1 MSATT
6 GTPDLAHVVHVVETL
21 GMGGMERAIATLCRT
36 LRARQIRTSVIAMK
50 QLGAVA
56 DELRDMGVPVH
67 LAGVPVSP
75 PDYFAWRCLVPVLRE
90 VRPTVVHTHNSAP
103 LIYGAPSARWCGVR
117 RIVHTDH
124 GRVLPDRRHI
134 MIAERWAASV
144 VHAMVAVSAPL
155 AEQLAAHL
163 HIGPHKLH
171 VIVNGVNAVVPVAPA
186 QRDRTRAAWF
196 GATDGPIVG
205 LAARLVWEKGLNVL
219 LAAWPQVLAVHPG
232 ARLLIGGDGPE
243 RAALERI
250 IEQQALGASVCMPGM
265 VSDMAAFYSAL
276 DVFVLPSVSEGLPL
290 ALLEAMSMGLPIVA
304 SAVGGMPAAL
314 GPSQAG
320 VLVPPSDVA
329 ALARALCETLDGL
342 GRADGAIA
350 LGARARATF
359 AREFTAE
366 AMTSAY
372 MSLYG
377 IRT

>member
-6 GTPDLAHVVHVVETL
+6 ATPDEPHVVHVVETL

-56 DELRDMGVPVH
+56 EELRDMGIPVH

-75 PDYFAWRCLVPVLRE
+75 PDYFAWRRLVPVLRE

-124 GRVLPDRRHI
+124 GRVLPGRRHI
-134 MIAERWAASV
+134 MIAERCAASV
-144 VHAMVAVSAPL
+144 VGAMVAVSAPL

-171 VIVNGVNAVVPVAPA
+171 VIANGVNAVAPVTAA
-186 QRDRTRAAWF
+186 LREQTRSRWF
-196 GATDGPIVG
+196 GRTDGPIVG

-219 LAAWPQVLAVHPG
+219 LAAWPQVLAAHPR

-243 RAALERI
+243 RTALETI
-250 IEQQALGASVCMPGM
+250 VAQQALGGSVHMPGM

-314 GPSQAG
+314 GPSLAG
-320 VLVPPSDVA
+320 ILVPPSDAA

-342 GRADGAIA
+342 GRADGAVA

-359 AREFTAE
+359 TREFTAD

-377 IRT
+377 LTV